1 MDGGDRGWQVLG
13 AFRAYGRGHSGWAVG
28 ADQAVNEG
36 ARGQTPGASEEATVI
51 ELLPSAAYRLKL
63 ANEDLVVAH
72 AAGAATV
79 NFVRLRPGDRVRVE
93 LSPHDRTRGR
103 IVELLR

>member
-1 MDGGDRGWQVLG
+1 MGLDE
-13 AFRAYGRGHSGWAVG
+13 AVKG
-28 ADQAVNEG
+28 EPAE
-36 ARGQTPGASEEATVI
+36 VI

-63 ANEDLVVAH
+63 ENEEIVVAH
-72 AAGAATV
+72 ATGASAA

-103 IVELLR
+103 IVELLRG